1 MHPKKLEYAK
11 EILKLA
17 TQMCA
22 VMTTEQSSPI
32 AQVLNLSPDDLFEI
46 IKKIMIALPD
56 EFFYNATPAMLNN
69 LIAFISNQLI
79 LFQVQ
84 EDISEEHYPYHLS
97 NFINELAYSIASLY
111 EAKAR

>member
-1 MHPKKLEYAK
+1 MHPQKLKYAK
-11 EILKLA
+11 EILALT

-22 VMTTEQSSPI
+22 VMTTEKNSPI
-32 AQVLNLSPDDLFEI
+32 EQVLNLSPEGMFEI

-84 EDISEEHYPYHLS
+84 EDVSEENYPYHLS
-97 NFINELAYSIASLY
+97 NFITELTYSISSLY